1 MKESTL
7 HLVLRLR
14 GGGGYEFIFVDKRT
28 GKEERQVYSDTK
40 YTLD

>member
-14 GGGGYEFIFVDKRT
+14 GGGGVIIADLIDAKTKKKIGKIENFST
-28 GKEERQVYSDTK
+28 G
-40 YTLD
+40 